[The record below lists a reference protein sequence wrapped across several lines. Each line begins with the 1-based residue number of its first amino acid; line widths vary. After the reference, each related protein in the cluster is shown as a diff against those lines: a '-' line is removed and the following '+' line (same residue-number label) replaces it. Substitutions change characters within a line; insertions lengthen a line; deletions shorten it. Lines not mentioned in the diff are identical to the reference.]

1 MRSISTPPRN
11 GTKSPGTVITITCK
25 LTFTVECVAARM
37 YQLTP
42 AKFIPLP
49 KSDTNM
55 ARKKKRKPRCAQIS
69 FQSTVLVIVVAME
82 RISLLS
88 YSRAERL
95 AFRSRMATGD
105 KLALLSSEGNHEMAA
120 VDH

>member
-11 GTKSPGTVITITCK
+11 GTKSPGKVMTITCQ

-49 KSDTNM
+49 KSDTNI
-55 ARKKKRKPRCAQIS
+55 ATKKYRKPRCRQIS
-69 FQSTVLVIVVAME
+69 FQSTVFIVAIAME
-82 RISLLS
+82 PLSLLLCLS
-88 YSRAERL
+88 PRL
-95 AFRSRMATGD
+95 VAHRNYKYGGLEAD
-105 KLALLSSEGNHEMAA
+105 
-120 VDH
+120 

>member
-11 GTKSPGTVITITCK
+11 GTKSPGRVMTMTCQ

-55 ARKKKRKPRCAQIS
+55 AKKKKRKPRCAQIS
-69 FQSTVLVIVVAME
+69 FQSTVCVAVVSME

-88 YSRAERL
+88 RCYRRAMSADEQLRL
-95 AFRSRMATGD
+95 QN
-105 KLALLSSEGNHEMAA
+105 KLANREVKRRGK
-120 VDH
+120 